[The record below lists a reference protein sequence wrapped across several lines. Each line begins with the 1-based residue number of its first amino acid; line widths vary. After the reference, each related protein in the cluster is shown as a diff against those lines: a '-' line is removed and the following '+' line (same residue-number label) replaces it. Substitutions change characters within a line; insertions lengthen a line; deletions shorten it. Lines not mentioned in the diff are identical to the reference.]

1 MNDMGAIPAAL
12 ENLKTITHVG
22 EVEVLEVIDMANGLK
37 GLLPTSGIYMQLA
50 NGKIIVRPSGTEPKL
65 KAYIELIVPVTNN
78 SVTTD
83 SLPDNSVT
91 NNSETNYFDAKQ
103 LLETQAEQLK
113 VEIRK
118 TLGV

>member
-1 MNDMGAIPAAL
+1 MSAIPSAL

-22 EVEVLEVIDMANGLK
+22 KVEVLEVIDMANGLK
-37 GLLPTSGIYMQLA
+37 GLLPTSGIYLQLT

-65 KAYIELIVPVTNN
+65 KAYIELIAPSTND

-83 SLPDNSVT
+83 SLTNNSVM
-91 NNSETNYFDAKQ
+91 NNSETNYFEVKQ
-103 LLETQAEQLK
+103 LLENQSEQLK
-113 VEIRK
+113 VDIRK